1 MPIKCDIK
9 KDDRVE
15 VIAGKNRGK
24 IGKVKKLVADKKRIR
39 VIVEGVNIV
48 TRHTKPSAPGAPSGK
63 IEKEAPLH
71 ISNVALLCPKCN
83 ETTRVA
89 HTFLPVVGSSDR
101 SRKVRVCKKCREH
114 LDDK

>member
-1 MPIKCDIK
+1 MRVKCNIK

-15 VIAGKNRGK
+15 VTSGKSRGK
-24 IGKVKKLVADKKRIR
+24 VGKVLKLVADKDRLR
-39 VIVEGVNIV
+39 VLVEGVNKV

-71 ISNVALLCPKCN
+71 ISNVALICPKCN

-89 HTFLPVVGSSDR
+89 HAFVPQVSGDKPK
-101 SRKVRVCKKCREH
+101 KVRVCKKCKEQI
-114 LDDK
+114 D